1 MNNQGRSATLTF
13 RKQVAEAD
21 YRLSRENLIASVRL
35 EPSGARWVGVGW
47 SISMSISEQ
56 DVSRL
61 SELIEEGYR
70 VGDSPEQTFRRIA
83 RELPHLSESD
93 VTEFVFTQID
103 EKKRIEAAK
112 LDMHL
117 EAVSQL
123 AEIIVETERLAGT
136 TVTNLDTALPILVS
150 RVQQGDKEA
159 VKLIEKYNRAALLMS
174 MVGDIPGVVRN
185 S

>member
-56 DVSRL
+56 D
-61 SELIEEGYR
+61 GYR